1 MRAPPDCELG
11 VKVLY
16 THWGRRFSAMDS
28 VGMDLQLSDRAY
40 SEYGEDRKV
49 GEESQQTATVR
60 SKTSSDET
68 DSPTTSLSLGEAYET
83 STDLATSTTVPVSDS
98 RVQERASS
106 SSTSSTSSS
115 DSRMVG
121 TSLYIP
127 EFLTPSI
134 SYDRASPQ
142 QLLVALIGRAFDQPD
157 KLASQL
163 QQLVPKLEN
172 SETPV
177 AKFTPFTVKRKTLC
191 RGYFDSSELKQHDLI
206 CLCYNAS
213 EARILLTGQDGYY
226 TALLRQIEIQM
237 GRLPNA
243 TLVFVV
249 NYRCIIPGP
258 NKVAFLV
265 SNYSSNRASSQPS
278 QPDDRPQPLLPPA
291 LRERL
296 NLQQALVGYLEREQV
311 LAWANEPLAR
321 HSHRLL
327 ELARLEPNPQGLFRN
342 CSVM

>member
-1 MRAPPDCELG
+1 
-11 VKVLY
+11 
-16 THWGRRFSAMDS
+16 MDS

-60 SKTSSDET
+60 SETSSDET
-68 DSPTTSLSLGEAYET
+68 YSPTTSLSLGEAYEPG
-83 STDLATSTTVPVSDS
+83 LATSTTVPVSDSKDDS

-142 QLLVALIGRAFDQPD
+142 QLLVALIGRAFDQPE

-163 QQLVPKLEN
+163 QQLVPKLAN

-191 RGYFDSSELKQHDLI
+191 RGYFDSSELKQHNLI

-243 TLVFVV
+243 SLVFVAKLSV
-249 NYRCIIPGP
+249 YYSRSKQGCFPGV
-258 NKVAFLV
+258 K
-265 SNYSSNRASSQPS
+265 
-278 QPDDRPQPLLPPA
+278 
-291 LRERL
+291 
-296 NLQQALVGYLEREQV
+296 LQ
-311 LAWANEPLAR
+311 
-321 HSHRLL
+321 
-327 ELARLEPNPQGLFRN
+327 F
-342 CSVM
+342 